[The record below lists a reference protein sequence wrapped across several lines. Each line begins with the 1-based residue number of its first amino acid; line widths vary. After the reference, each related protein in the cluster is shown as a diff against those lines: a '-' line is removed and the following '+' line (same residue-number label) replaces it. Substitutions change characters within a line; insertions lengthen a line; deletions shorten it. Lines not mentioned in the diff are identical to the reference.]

1 MKVFL
6 KYALPFAMTLFCA
19 GLQAQEPREC
29 TATNGELSE
38 CLPPKTIPP
47 LELPQPTEDPPVLQK
62 KLGAYESQ
70 IGLKLYEEGDDYRAI
85 TALKRFRILDPQ
97 AGEFV
102 ASLII
107 AEINRRNDKAEIAA
121 TEFDRAAHAA
131 PTPDEEV
138 WASILSA
145 NQLCIPLSYY
155 MLCTK
160 RLREFQKLQLSQE
173 QRQLVDYQVLYTD
186 VVLRQDIKRVRGLGF
201 TDAEMSK
208 RAQSLVKRHFEFDD
222 LPTKSP
228 VVAGILSGVLPGA
241 GQLYNG
247 RPVDGLVGLLLV
259 AASGLGTWYA
269 YEELDSLPLAI
280 VGGVITLG
288 FYSGTIV
295 NAVVDSHRIN
305 AEIYREFFRK
315 LEVDYWPVVGFDVK
329 DDTVTFGWRWQ

>member
-1 MKVFL
+1 MMDLRK
-6 KYALPFAMTLFCA
+6 FAMVLALCLLCA
-19 GLQAQEPREC
+19 TGFAQEPV
-29 TATNGELSE
+29 AE
-38 CLPPKTIPP
+38 CLPDEAPAP
-47 LELPQPTEDPPVLQK
+47 LEPAKDASRALQK
-62 KLGAYESQ
+62 ELGAYESQ
-70 IGLKLYEEGDDYRAI
+70 IGLKLYDEGDDYRAV

-102 ASLII
+102 GSLII
-107 AEINRRNDKAEIAA
+107 GEIYRRNDQAELAA
-121 TEFDRAAHAA
+121 PEFDRAAHAA
-131 PTPDEEV
+131 PNLDAKI
-138 WASILSA
+138 WSSILSA

-160 RLREFQKLQLSQE
+160 QLREFQKLELSRD

-186 VVLRQDIKRVRGLGF
+186 VVLRQKIDKKRALGF
-201 TDAEMSK
+201 SDAEMAK
-208 RAQSLVKRHFEFDD
+208 HAKGLIQRHFEFDD

-228 VVAGILSGVLPGA
+228 LAAGLLSGVLPGA
-241 GQLYNG
+241 GQVYNG
-247 RPVDGLVGLLLV
+247 RPIDGLVGFLLV
-259 AASGLGTWYA
+259 AASGVGTWYA
-269 YEELDSLPLAI
+269 YDKLDSLPLAI

-305 AEIYREFFRK
+305 ADLYREFFQK